1 MNKIVFSSWAGK
13 VVDNRGLAPENYA
26 IVDNLDFPLAHDGH
40 QLKAFMS
47 WLGLVVTDEE
57 ISVIDMARA
66 YITEVERLSCG
77 ACVIGYFGVKA
88 CGGLLEKI
96 ANGKGTRE
104 DLDSLRRLVVGI
116 RANARCDFCSSAV
129 TPVLH
134 TLDYYGS
141 EYLRLIANREAAS
154 KSDYKVRVSAPCM
167 EACPAHQDVPGYIE
181 LILNNRFAESL
192 AVIRQDNCLPGVI
205 GRACVAF
212 CEENCVRGDID
223 SPIRIRALK
232 RVTADYEIA
241 SGEKPKLQ
249 KKRRTKNKVAVIGAG
264 PCGLAAS
271 YNLALM
277 GYKVTVF
284 DEQSTIG
291 GMALLGIPA
300 YRLPKDILEK
310 DGNII
315 EGLGVKVKLNTSVG
329 QDITLE
335 QLEKEYK
342 AIFIATG
349 ANLGREFDI
358 ENWKKDYSGLVDGL
372 EFLRNVSLCKDIE
385 VGNRV
390 IVVGGGN
397 VAIDCARTC
406 RRLGS
411 RNVTMMYRR
420 SRGEI
425 TGTTEEISAAEEEGV
440 KLELLAVPVKVLV
453 KGNKVVGAECIRMK
467 LGEPDASGR
476 KTPVPIKGS
485 EFVVEADMIIAAVGE
500 MPDLSLLPEDK
511 SITITKQGTIMV
523 SLPSYQASRPG
534 IFSGGDCV
542 TGPASLIEAVAAGN
556 RAARSIDQY
565 LRLGKVTATE
575 DDMLESWLHNAA
587 LSRRR
592 DGNVVRQRTA
602 ESPAQ
607 RVVAERAKNFNEVEQ
622 RFTLEEAAIES
633 ERCLRCYRVML
644 LAIS

>member
-26 IVDNLDFPLAHDGH
+26 SIDNLDFPLTHDGH

-47 WLGLVVTDEE
+47 WLGLVVTDKK

-66 YITEVERLSCG
+66 YIKEVEKLSCG
-77 ACVIGYFGVKA
+77 ECVIGYFGVKA
-88 CGGLLEKI
+88 CGGLLKKI
-96 ANGKGTRE
+96 ANGQGTRE

-116 RANARCDFCSSAV
+116 RANARCDFCSLAV

-141 EYLRLIANREAAS
+141 EYLKLIANQEAAP

-167 EACPAHQDVPGYIE
+167 EACPTHQDVPGYIE
-181 LILNNRFAESL
+181 LILNNRFPESL
-192 AVIRQDNCLPGVI
+192 AVIRHDNCLPGVI

-212 CEENCVRGDID
+212 CEKNCVRGDID

-232 RVTADYEIA
+232 RVPADYEIA
-241 SGEKPKLQ
+241 SGEKPKFQ
-249 KKRRTKNKVAVIGAG
+249 KKRGTENKVAVIGAG
-264 PCGLAAS
+264 PAGLAAS

-284 DEQSTIG
+284 DEQCTIG
-291 GMALLGIPA
+291 GMALLGVPA
-300 YRLPKDILEK
+300 YRLPKDILKNE
-310 DGNII
+310 GNII
-315 EGLGVKVKLNTSVG
+315 EGLGIEFKLNTKVG
-329 QDITLE
+329 RDITLE
-335 QLEKEYK
+335 QLEKEHK
-342 AIFIATG
+342 AIFVAIG
-349 ANLGREFDI
+349 AHVGREFDI
-358 ENWKKDYSGLVDGL
+358 ENWEKDYDGLVDGI
-372 EFLRNVSLCKDIE
+372 EFLRDANLCKDIK
-385 VGNRV
+385 VGNKV

-397 VAIDCARTC
+397 VAIDCAQTC

-411 RNVTMMYRR
+411 KNVTVMYRR
-420 SRGEI
+420 SRVEI
-425 TGTTEEISAAEEEGV
+425 TASAEEIVAAEEEGV

-453 KGNKVVGAECIRMK
+453 KGNKVAGTECIRMR

-476 KTPVPIKGS
+476 RTPVPIKGS
-485 EFVVEADMIIAAVGE
+485 GFVAEADMIIAAVGE

-523 SLPSYQASRPG
+523 NLPSYQTSRPG
-534 IFSGGDCV
+534 IFSGGDCA

-575 DDMLESWLHNAA
+575 DDMLESWLHNVA

-592 DGNVVRQRTA
+592 DGNVVHKRTA

-607 RVVAERAKNFNEVEQ
+607 RVIAERVTNFNEVEQ
-622 RFTLEEAAIES
+622 RFTLEEATKES
-633 ERCLRCYRVML
+633 ERCLRCYRVMM